1 VAFVPLDFQRRPI
14 EWLHQRFHQPGST
27 SETPHRRLQIRAIHR
42 PNLSNH
48 PPTIEQQT
56 VLTAVDAGGTLK
68 VKAYAGAGKTSTLTM
83 IASRKR
89 GQRGRYLAFNK
100 EIAQSAKRKFPPDS
114 VSASTWHS
122 LAYSQVDSWLTNKL
136 NAPKEPPHELASRFG
151 QGKMRVPSTLGKT
164 VEISAFQIG
173 CMIAGGVGRFCRS
186 AQPDPLAWH
195 IPVDDVIERAAA
207 DEIREMLLP
216 AVRRCWEE
224 YLSRT
229 NNVGI
234 SPDVYLKVWELS
246 KPTIRADYILF
257 DEVQDS
263 DGLMLSVLRRQR
275 HAQVIYVGDPYQQIY
290 EWRGAVNAMGHIKAE
305 EHALTESFR
314 FGPAFATLA
323 SMVLKLL
330 DEDKPV
336 RGQSNINSVLVEDP
350 SIQPTVDAILC
361 RKNATVMGELAK
373 GLEAGHRVAVR
384 ANVSEILAFAEG
396 ADRLMRGQRAWRPT
410 SLALFESWKDVQTYA
425 ESFAGRDLFPI
436 VNLIDQQGTGY
447 LRGLLERISPE
458 ENADYVISTIH
469 RAKGLEWNRV
479 RVTGDFR
486 FKDDEGRVTMT
497 DEEKRLLY
505 VGLTRARDL
514 MDVSEL
520 KPDLMK
526 LFSSNTKGSN

>member
-1 VAFVPLDFQRRPI
+1 M
-14 EWLHQRFHQPGST
+14 
-27 SETPHRRLQIRAIHR
+27 
-42 PNLSNH
+42 SNH
-48 PPTIEQQT
+48 TPTIEQQNI
-56 VLTAVDAGGTLK
+56 LTAADAGDTLK
-68 VKAYAGAGKTSTLTM
+68 VVARAGAGKTSTLTM
-83 IASRKR
+83 IANRKR
-89 GQRGRYLAFNK
+89 GQRGRYLAFNR
-100 EIAQSAKRKFPPDS
+100 EIAQSAKNKFPPNS
-114 VSASTWHS
+114 VTASTWHS
-122 LAYSQVDSWLTNKL
+122 LAYSQVDSWLTDKL

-151 QGKMRVPSTLGKT
+151 QGKMRVPSKLGKT

-173 CMIAGGVGRFCRS
+173 CMIAGGAGRFCRS
-186 AQPDPLAWH
+186 AQSEPLAWH
-195 IPVDDVIERAAA
+195 IPVDDVIEPAVAE
-207 DEIREMLLP
+207 EIRQLLLP

-224 YLSRT
+224 YLSPSNRA
-229 NNVGI
+229 GI
-234 SPDVYLKVWELS
+234 TPDVYLKVWELS
-246 KPTIRADYILF
+246 KPTIRSDYILF

-290 EWRGAVNAMGHIKAE
+290 EWRGAVNAMEHIKAE
-305 EHALTESFR
+305 ERTLTESFR

-330 DEDKPV
+330 NEDTPV
-336 RGQSNINSVLVEDP
+336 RGQAHINSILVEDP
-350 SIQPTVDAILC
+350 SVQPAVDAILC

-373 GLEAGHRVAVR
+373 GLDGGHRVAVR

-410 SLALFESWKDVQTYA
+410 SLALFESWRDVQTYA

-436 VNLIDQQGTGY
+436 VNLIDQQGTDY

-458 ENADYVISTIH
+458 EHADYVISTIH

-505 VGLTRARDL
+505 VGLTRARNL

-526 LFSSNTKGSN
+526 LFASHRQDTN